1 MKAKLT
7 VTVNEQ
13 TKAYAL
19 PEQGVKIGRDPG
31 QCQLALQD
39 PNVSSLHA
47 FLACRKGQWI
57 IQDMNS
63 TNGTFVN
70 GAKIST
76 VGLKNGDRIKFG
88 LSVQA
93 KIEIEE
99 PKKEVVVP
107 KEEPKAPAP
116 EVAKTDI
123 KVDNTPPPEMSADD
137 VALIKLLNE
146 KFALAKANLSQV
158 VIGQMDVI
166 ELVLTAIF
174 ARGHVLLM
182 GVPGLAKT
190 LLISTLSKV
199 LDLEFKRVQFTPDLM
214 PSDITGTDVL
224 EEDKESGGRKFRF
237 VEGPVFTNMLLADEI
252 NRTPPKTQAALL
264 EAMQEHHIT
273 VGSHTYNLPEPFFV
287 MATQNPIEQEGTY
300 PLPEAQM
307 DRFLFNIIVKY
318 PGAEDEETIIR
329 NVTSNHKVKLEK
341 VLDGETV
348 MKLQDVVKRVPVAPH
363 VIKYATTLARMS
375 RPKEP
380 GVPDFVKEL
389 VGWGAGPRAGISL
402 ITAAKAW
409 AILHGRHHCTMKDV
423 AAIAMPVLR
432 HRVITTFAAEAAGV
446 TSDDLVNMMLKELK
460 PTLDLEI

>member
-7 VTVNEQ
+7 VTCNNQ

-39 PNVSSLHA
+39 PDVSSLHA
-47 FLACRKGQWI
+47 FMCCKNGAWML
-57 IQDMNS
+57 QDLGS
-63 TNGTFVN
+63 TNGTYVN
-70 GAKIST
+70 GNKITT
-76 VGLKNGDRIKFG
+76 VGLKSGDRIKFG
-88 LSVQA
+88 VSVSA

-99 PKKEVVVP
+99 PKKEVVAPP
-107 KEEPKAPAP
+107 KPAIP
-116 EVAKTDI
+116 PPPPQKSAI

-137 VALIKLLNE
+137 VELIKLLND
-146 KFALAKANLSQV
+146 KFNLAKENLSQV

-190 LLISTLSKV
+190 LLIATLSQV
-199 LDLEFKRVQFTPDLM
+199 LDLKFKRVQFTPDLM

-273 VGSHTYNLPEPFFV
+273 VGTKTYNLPEPFFV

-318 PGAEDEETIIR
+318 PSAADEETIIR
-329 NVTSNHKVKLEK
+329 NVTSNRKVKLEK

-348 MKLQDVVKRVPVAPH
+348 QKLQDVVKRVPVAPH
-363 VIKYATTLARMS
+363 VIQYAATLARMS

-380 GVPDFVKEL
+380 DVPDFVKEL

-423 AAIAMPVLR
+423 EAVAMPVLR

-446 TSDDLVNMMLKELK
+446 TSDDLVNMLLKELK

>member
-7 VTVNEQ
+7 VTCNNQ

-39 PNVSSLHA
+39 PDVSSLHA
-47 FLACRKGQWI
+47 FMCCKNGAWML
-57 IQDMNS
+57 QDLGS
-63 TNGTFVN
+63 TNGTYVN
-70 GAKIST
+70 GNKITT
-76 VGLKNGDRIKFG
+76 VGLKSGDRIKFG
-88 LSVQA
+88 VSVSA

-99 PKKEVVVP
+99 PKKEIVAPP
-107 KEEPKAPAP
+107 KPATP
-116 EVAKTDI
+116 PPPPQKTAI

-137 VALIKLLNE
+137 VELIKLLND
-146 KFALAKANLSQV
+146 KFNLAKENLSQV

-190 LLISTLSKV
+190 LLIATLSQV
-199 LDLEFKRVQFTPDLM
+199 LDLKFKRVQFTPDLM

-273 VGSHTYNLPEPFFV
+273 VGTKTYNLPEPFFV

-318 PGAEDEETIIR
+318 PSAADEETIIR
-329 NVTSNHKVKLEK
+329 NVTSNRKVKLEK

-348 MKLQDVVKRVPVAPH
+348 QKLQDVVKRVPVAPH
-363 VIKYATTLARMS
+363 VIQYAATLARMS

-380 GVPDFVKEL
+380 DVPDFVKEL

-409 AILHGRHHCTMKDV
+409 AILHGRHHCTMKDAEAV
-423 AAIAMPVLR
+423 AMPVLR

-446 TSDDLVNMMLKELK
+446 TSDDLVNMLLKELK

>member
-47 FLACRKGQWI
+47 FIACRKGQWVM
-57 IQDMNS
+57 QDMNS

-88 LSVQA
+88 MTVQA

-146 KFALAKANLSQV
+146 KFQLAKENLSQV

-318 PGAEDEETIIR
+318 PSAEDEETIIK

-348 MKLQDVVKRVPVAPH
+348 QKLQDVVKRVPVAPH
-363 VIKYATTLARMS
+363 VIQYAAALARMS

-423 AAIAMPVLR
+423 EAIAMPVLR

-460 PTLDLEI
+460 PTLDHEI

>member
-7 VTVNEQ
+7 VTCNNQ

-39 PNVSSLHA
+39 PDVSSLHA
-47 FLACRKGQWI
+47 FMCCKNGAWML
-57 IQDMNS
+57 QDLGS
-63 TNGTFVN
+63 TNGTYVN
-70 GAKIST
+70 GNKITT
-76 VGLKNGDRIKFG
+76 VGLKSGDRIKFG
-88 LSVQA
+88 VSVSA

-99 PKKEVVVP
+99 PKKEVVAPP
-107 KEEPKAPAP
+107 KPATP
-116 EVAKTDI
+116 PPPPQKTAI

-137 VALIKLLNE
+137 VELIKLLND
-146 KFALAKANLSQV
+146 KFNLAKENLSQV

-190 LLISTLSKV
+190 LLIATLSQV
-199 LDLEFKRVQFTPDLM
+199 LDLKFKRVQFTPDLM

-273 VGSHTYNLPEPFFV
+273 VGTKTYNLPEPFFV

-318 PGAEDEETIIR
+318 PSAADEETIIR
-329 NVTSNHKVKLEK
+329 NVTSNRKVKLEK

-348 MKLQDVVKRVPVAPH
+348 QKLQDVVKRVPVAPH
-363 VIKYATTLARMS
+363 VIQYAATLARMS

-380 GVPDFVKEL
+380 DVPDFVKEL

-423 AAIAMPVLR
+423 EAVAMPVLR

-446 TSDDLVNMMLKELK
+446 TSDDLVNMLLKELK

>member
-47 FLACRKGQWI
+47 FIACRKGQWVM
-57 IQDMNS
+57 QDMNS

-88 LSVQA
+88 MSVQA
-93 KIEIEE
+93 KIDIEE
-99 PKKEVVVP
+99 PKKEVVIP

-146 KFALAKANLSQV
+146 KFQLAKENLSQV

-199 LDLEFKRVQFTPDLM
+199 LDLQFKRVQFTPDLM

-273 VGSHTYNLPEPFFV
+273 VGTKTYSLPEPFFV

-348 MKLQDVVKRVPVAPH
+348 MKLQDVVKRVPVASH

>member
-7 VTVNEQ
+7 VTCNNQ

-39 PNVSSLHA
+39 PDVSSLHA
-47 FLACRKGQWI
+47 FMCCKNGAWML
-57 IQDMNS
+57 QDLGS
-63 TNGTFVN
+63 TNGTYVN
-70 GAKIST
+70 GNKITT
-76 VGLKNGDRIKFG
+76 VGLKSGDRIKFG
-88 LSVQA
+88 VSVSA

-99 PKKEVVVP
+99 PKKEIVAPP
-107 KEEPKAPAP
+107 KPATP
-116 EVAKTDI
+116 PPPPQKTAI

-137 VALIKLLNE
+137 VELIKLLND
-146 KFALAKANLSQV
+146 KFNLAKENLSQV

-190 LLISTLSKV
+190 LLIATLSQV
-199 LDLEFKRVQFTPDLM
+199 LDLKFKRVQFTPDLM

-273 VGSHTYNLPEPFFV
+273 VGTKTYNLPEPFFV

-318 PGAEDEETIIR
+318 PSAADEETIIR
-329 NVTSNHKVKLEK
+329 NVTSNRKVKLEK

-348 MKLQDVVKRVPVAPH
+348 QKLQDVVKRVPVAPH
-363 VIKYATTLARMS
+363 VIQYAATLARMS

-380 GVPDFVKEL
+380 DVPDFVKEL

-423 AAIAMPVLR
+423 EAVAMPVLR

-446 TSDDLVNMMLKELK
+446 TSDDLVNMLLKELK

>member
-13 TKAYAL
+13 TKAYGL
-19 PEQGVKIGRDPG
+19 PEQGVKMGRDPG

-39 PNVSSLHA
+39 PDVSSVHA
-47 FLACRKGQWI
+47 FICCRKGQWM
-57 IQDMNS
+57 IQDLGS
-63 TNGTFVN
+63 TNGTYVN
-70 GAKIST
+70 GEKVTT
-76 VGLKNGDRIKFG
+76 VGLKSGDRIKLG
-88 LSVQA
+88 ESVCCR
-93 KIEIEE
+93 IDIEE
-99 PKKEVVVP
+99 EHKAAVPPSKAEPAAEPPKP
-107 KEEPKAPAP
+107 SA
-116 EVAKTDI
+116 I
-123 KVDNTPPPEMSADD
+123 KVDNTPLPEMSADD
-137 VALIKLLNE
+137 VALIQLLKT
-146 KFALAKANLSQV
+146 KFDLAKENLSQV

-199 LDLEFKRVQFTPDLM
+199 LDLQFKRVQFTPDLM

-224 EEDKESGGRKFRF
+224 EEDKESGGRTFRF
-237 VEGPVFTNMLLADEI
+237 VKGPVFTNMLLADEI
-252 NRTPPKTQAALL
+252 NRTPPKTQAARL

-273 VGSHTYNLPEPFFV
+273 VGSNTYALPEPFFV

-318 PGAEDEETIIR
+318 PSAEDEETIIR
-329 NVTSNHKVKLEK
+329 NVTSNHQVKLEK

-348 MKLQDVVKRVPVAPH
+348 MKLQDVVRRVPVAPH
-363 VIKYATTLARMS
+363 VIKYATALARMS

-423 AAIAMPVLR
+423 AAVAMPVLR

>member
-7 VTVNEQ
+7 VTCNNQ

-39 PNVSSLHA
+39 PDVSSLHA
-47 FLACRKGQWI
+47 FMCCKNGAWML
-57 IQDMNS
+57 QDLGS
-63 TNGTFVN
+63 TNGTYVN
-70 GAKIST
+70 GNKITT
-76 VGLKNGDRIKFG
+76 VGLKSGDRIKFG
-88 LSVQA
+88 VSVSA

-99 PKKEVVVP
+99 PKKEVVAPP
-107 KEEPKAPAP
+107 KPATP
-116 EVAKTDI
+116 PPPPQKSAI

-137 VALIKLLNE
+137 VELIKLLNE
-146 KFALAKANLSQV
+146 KFALAKENLSQV

-190 LLISTLSKV
+190 LLIATLSQV
-199 LDLEFKRVQFTPDLM
+199 LDLKFKRVQFTPDLM

-273 VGSHTYNLPEPFFV
+273 VGTKTYNLPEPFFV

-318 PGAEDEETIIR
+318 PSAADEETIIR
-329 NVTSNHKVKLEK
+329 NVTSNRKVKLEK

-348 MKLQDVVKRVPVAPH
+348 QKLQDVVKRVPVAPH
-363 VIKYATTLARMS
+363 VIQYAATLARMS

-380 GVPDFVKEL
+380 DVPDFVKEL

-423 AAIAMPVLR
+423 EAVAMPVLR

-446 TSDDLVNMMLKELK
+446 TSDDLVNMLLKELK

>member
-7 VTVNEQ
+7 VTCNNQ

-39 PNVSSLHA
+39 PDVSSLHA
-47 FLACRKGQWI
+47 FMCCKNGAWML
-57 IQDMNS
+57 QDLGS
-63 TNGTFVN
+63 TNGTYVN
-70 GAKIST
+70 GNKITT
-76 VGLKNGDRIKFG
+76 VGLKSGDRIKFG
-88 LSVQA
+88 VSVSA

-99 PKKEVVVP
+99 PKKEIVAPP
-107 KEEPKAPAP
+107 KPATP
-116 EVAKTDI
+116 PPPPQKTAI

-137 VALIKLLNE
+137 VELIKLLND
-146 KFALAKANLSQV
+146 KFNLAKENLSQV

-190 LLISTLSKV
+190 LLIATLSQV
-199 LDLEFKRVQFTPDLM
+199 LDLKFKRVQFTPDLM

-273 VGSHTYNLPEPFFV
+273 VGTKTYNLPEPFFV

-318 PGAEDEETIIR
+318 PSAADEETIIR
-329 NVTSNHKVKLEK
+329 NVTSNRKVKLEK

-348 MKLQDVVKRVPVAPH
+348 QKLQDVVKRVPVAPH
-363 VIKYATTLARMS
+363 VIQYAATLARMS

-380 GVPDFVKEL
+380 DVPDFVKEL

-423 AAIAMPVLR
+423 EAIAMPVLR

-446 TSDDLVNMMLKELK
+446 TSDDLVNMLLKELK

>member
-47 FLACRKGQWI
+47 FIACRKGQWVM
-57 IQDMNS
+57 QDMNS

-88 LSVQA
+88 MTVQA

-146 KFALAKANLSQV
+146 KFQLAKENLSQV

-318 PGAEDEETIIR
+318 PGADDEETIIR

-348 MKLQDVVKRVPVAPH
+348 MKLQDVVKRVPVASH

>member
-1 MKAKLT
+1 MSAKLT
-7 VTVNEQ
+7 ITINDQ
-13 TKAYAL
+13 KKAYAL
-19 PEQGVKIGRDPG
+19 PEGGVKIGRDAS
-31 QCQLALQD
+31 QCQLAVQHSD
-39 PNVSSLHA
+39 ISSVHA
-47 FLACRKGQWI
+47 FIFCQGGQWALK
-57 IQDMNS
+57 DLGS

-70 GAKIST
+70 GTQIAKP
-76 VGLKNGDRIKFG
+76 VALNNNDRIRFG
-88 LSVQA
+88 SVEA
-93 KIEIEE
+93 KIEIEGV
-99 PKKEVVVP
+99 KKAVVP
-107 KEEPKAPAP
+107 PKPEPEKAAP
-116 EVAKTDI
+116 TQPSAI
-123 KVDNTPPPEMSADD
+123 KVDNTPPPPMSDDD
-137 VALIKLLNE
+137 VELIRLLTE
-146 KFALAKANLSQV
+146 KYEAAKAQLSQV

-166 ELVLTAIF
+166 EQVLTAIF

-190 LLISTLSKV
+190 LLIATLSRV
-199 LDLEFKRVQFTPDLM
+199 LDLQFKRVQFTPDLM

-224 EEDKESGGRKFRF
+224 EEDKDSGGRKFRF

-318 PGAEDEETIIR
+318 PSAADEATIIR
-329 NVTSNHKVKLEK
+329 NVTSNHKVKLDK
-341 VLDGETV
+341 ILDGETV
-348 MKLQDVVKRVPVAPH
+348 LKLQDVVKRVPVAPH
-363 VIKYATTLARMS
+363 VIEYACALARMS

-402 ITAAKAW
+402 ITAAKAR
-409 AILHGRHHCTMKDV
+409 AILHGRHHCTMADV

>member
-7 VTVNEQ
+7 VTCNNQ

-19 PEQGVKIGRDPG
+19 PEQGVKIGCDPG

-39 PNVSSLHA
+39 PDVSSLHA
-47 FLACRKGQWI
+47 FMCCKNGAWML
-57 IQDMNS
+57 QDLGS
-63 TNGTFVN
+63 TNGTYVN
-70 GAKIST
+70 GNKITT
-76 VGLKNGDRIKFG
+76 VGLKSGDRIKFG
-88 LSVQA
+88 VSVSA

-99 PKKEVVVP
+99 PKKEIVAPP
-107 KEEPKAPAP
+107 KPATP
-116 EVAKTDI
+116 PPPPQKNAI

-137 VALIKLLNE
+137 VELIKLLND
-146 KFALAKANLSQV
+146 KFNLAKENLSQV

-190 LLISTLSKV
+190 LLIATLSQV
-199 LDLEFKRVQFTPDLM
+199 LDLKFKRVQFTPDLM

-264 EAMQEHHIT
+264 EAMQEHQIT
-273 VGSHTYNLPEPFFV
+273 VGTKTYNLPEPFFV

-318 PGAEDEETIIR
+318 PSAADEETIVR
-329 NVTSNHKVKLEK
+329 NVTSNRKVKLEK

-348 MKLQDVVKRVPVAPH
+348 QKLQDVVKRVPVAPH
-363 VIKYATTLARMS
+363 VIQYAATLARMS

-423 AAIAMPVLR
+423 EAVAMPVLR

-446 TSDDLVNMMLKELK
+446 TSDDLVNMLLKELK

>member
-7 VTVNEQ
+7 VTVNDQ
-13 TKAYAL
+13 TKAYGL
-19 PEQGVKIGRDPG
+19 PEQGVRIGRDPG

-39 PNVSSLHA
+39 PDVSSVHA
-47 FLACRKGQWI
+47 YIGCRKGQWI

-63 TNGTFVN
+63 TNGTYVN
-70 GAKIST
+70 GEKIT
-76 VGLKNGDRIKFG
+76 TAGLKSGDRIKIG
-88 LSVQA
+88 SVSCRID
-93 KIEIEE
+93 IEGQQKPVVAPKREE
-99 PKKEVVVP
+99 PQR
-107 KEEPKAPAP
+107 APT
-116 EVAKTDI
+116 VTTQI
-123 KVDNTPPPEMSADD
+123 KVDNTPMPEMSADD
-137 VALIKLLNE
+137 VALIRLLNA
-146 KFALAKANLSQV
+146 KFEEAKANLSQV

-199 LDLEFKRVQFTPDLM
+199 LDLQFKRVQFTPDLM

-224 EEDKESGGRKFRF
+224 EEDKESGTRQFRF

-273 VGSHTYNLPEPFFV
+273 VGTKTYNLPEPFFV

-318 PGAEDEETIIR
+318 PSAEDEETIIR
-329 NVTSNHKVKLEK
+329 NVTSNHRVELKK

-348 MKLQDVVKRVPVAPH
+348 LKLQDVVKRVPVAPH
-363 VIKYATTLARMS
+363 VIKYATALARMS

-423 AAIAMPVLR
+423 ASVAMPVLR

-446 TSDDLVNMMLKELK
+446 TSDDLVNMLLKELK